1 MKTKKNVFVFGV
13 LSPVGGNVTYC
24 KEITHQLVR
33 EKFNVFLFVFGAN
46 TTGINPT
53 VTIIHLGNEERLR
66 TIIKNT
72 FEVYVAIKSLLAKGI
87 YPDIVITDLYR
98 ISTYF
103 LLSKIF
109 LSFPTPF
116 QHIFQ
121 FHGSDTLE
129 RNFQGTS
136 LKILSAL
143 ERIKL
148 YFEGKIVQRAHKVIC
163 FSKYAKSIAITH
175 LRVKNEQ
182 LYLTNPGPGEIYIS
196 KDTRKSARKKLG
208 LGTVKKIILLIGRI
222 EDRKGFPLFLS
233 LLAKND
239 KKLSNVLFIFA
250 TDLKNQNFQYLS
262 LPSSPNILIK
272 HRPTVEE
279 KTLLY
284 KAADLT
290 VLPSLGLETFG
301 FVTLESLLCGTP
313 VVAYDI
319 GANSELIEKR
329 FLADIKNPTS
339 ILDIIEKFFYRKK
352 ELQDLCLI
360 EGKKLQKEYD
370 WKLYL
375 DAINIYK

>member
-1 MKTKKNVFVFGV
+1 M
-13 LSPVGGNVTYC
+13 
-24 KEITHQLVR
+24 
-33 EKFNVFLFVFGAN
+33 
-46 TTGINPT
+46 
-53 VTIIHLGNEERLR
+53 
-66 TIIKNT
+66 
-72 FEVYVAIKSLLAKGI
+72 
-87 YPDIVITDLYR
+87 
-98 ISTYF
+98 
-103 LLSKIF
+103 
-109 LSFPTPF
+109 
-116 QHIFQ
+116 
-121 FHGSDTLE
+121 
-129 RNFQGTS
+129 
-136 LKILSAL
+136 
-143 ERIKL
+143 
-148 YFEGKIVQRAHKVIC
+148 IC

-360 EGKKLQKEYD
+360 ELPHLKCNCLRNLQHPK
-370 WKLYL
+370 
-375 DAINIYK
+375 